1 MAEEKENSPDST
13 QSRTLEPSIE
23 ALLFVTPTAVSSRQ
37 IANVLGVTPRVVEKA
52 LKSLENEFKNRGIR
66 IQKSRGGYQLT
77 TAPEFAN
84 LIENFLNLDI
94 TSKLSQ
100 ASLETLAIIAY
111 QQPVTRPMIDSIR
124 GVNSDSVIKNLL
136 SKGLI
141 EEAGRSESP
150 GRPILYTTSP
160 EFLQHF
166 GLSSLKKLPAL
177 SLPEIIRHETSAE
190 QPELPLDPL
199 ILKE

>member
-1 MAEEKENSPDST
+1 MAEETGNSPNST
-13 QSRTLEPSIE
+13 QQFNLEASIE
-23 ALLFVTPTAVSSRQ
+23 ALLFVSPSAVSSKH
-37 IANVLGVTPRVVEKA
+37 IADAIGVTPRVVEKA
-52 LKSLENEFKNRGIR
+52 LKSLEKALKNHGIR

-84 LIENFLNLDI
+84 LIEKFLNLE
-94 TSKLSQ
+94 TLSKLSQ

-111 QQPVTRPMIDSIR
+111 QQPITRPMIDSVR
-124 GVNSDSVIKNLL
+124 GVNSESVIKSLL

-160 EFLQHF
+160 EFLQYF
-166 GLSSLKKLPAL
+166 GLSSLRDLPAL
-177 SLPEIIRHETSAE
+177 SLPEMIHPQLPIE
-190 QPELPLDPL
+190 QPELPLDPK

>member
-1 MAEEKENSPDST
+1 MAEETGNSPDST
-13 QSRTLEPSIE
+13 QPFNIEASIE
-23 ALLFVTPTAVSSRQ
+23 ALLFVSPSAVTSKE
-37 IANVLGVTPRVVEKA
+37 IADVLGVTPRVTEKA
-52 LKSLENEFKNRGIR
+52 LKSLENSLKNRGIR

-84 LIENFLNLDI
+84 LVESFLNLET

-111 QQPVTRPMIDSIR
+111 QQPITRPMIDVVR
-124 GVNSDSVIKNLL
+124 GVNSDSVIKSLL

-166 GLSSLKKLPAL
+166 GLSSLKDLPAL
-177 SLPEIIRHETSAE
+177 SLPEMIHQQISAD
-190 QPELPLDPL
+190 QPELPLEPK